1 MNFDLEYLKRDLRL
15 NLFILFYSLF
25 AKEINENSV
34 RQEEKKEKSTNA
46 TKKKKYCTSV
56 RLITVIVYVQLDIHK
71 IERSFE

>member
-46 TKKKKYCTSV
+46 TKKKEILYICTIDYGD
-56 RLITVIVYVQLDIHK
+56 RLCPTRY
-71 IERSFE
+71 S